1 MVIDKACRTTKW
13 AESKPVT
20 AKAVAPSISTFFA
33 EIGWRQVIPWLTAD
47 CSLHAQVCYCFTG
60 SCCPGGKMFNVIE
73 LKAFADPKGS
83 KADYEK
89 NKFLWRN
96 S

>member
-1 MVIDKACRTTKW
+1 
-13 AESKPVT
+13 
-20 AKAVAPSISTFFA
+20 
-33 EIGWRQVIPWLTAD
+33 
-47 CSLHAQVCYCFTG
+47 
-60 SCCPGGKMFNVIE
+60 MFNVIE